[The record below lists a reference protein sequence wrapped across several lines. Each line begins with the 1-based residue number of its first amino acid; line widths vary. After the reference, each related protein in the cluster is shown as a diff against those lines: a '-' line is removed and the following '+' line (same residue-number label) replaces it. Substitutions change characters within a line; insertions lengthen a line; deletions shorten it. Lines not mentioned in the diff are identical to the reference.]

1 VSRADAVKFKNIPRL
16 MAVMLA
22 AIPIQSKLEIQSAA

>member
-1 VSRADAVKFKNIPRL
+1 MFRADAVKFKNIPRL

-22 AIPIQSKLEIQSAA
+22 ATPIPGKLEI